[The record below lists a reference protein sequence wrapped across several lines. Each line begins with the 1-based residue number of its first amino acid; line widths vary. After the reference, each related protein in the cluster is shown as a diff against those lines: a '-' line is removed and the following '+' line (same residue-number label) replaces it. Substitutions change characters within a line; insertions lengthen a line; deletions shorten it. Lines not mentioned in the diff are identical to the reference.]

1 MSKNNFDASLKVVLI
16 HEGGFVNHPRDP
28 GGATNLGVTK
38 ATWGAWKGKKVS
50 IDDMKKLTQ
59 KDVTPLYKKNYWD
72 KVKGDQLP
80 SGLDLVVFDFGV
92 NAGPSRAVRYLQLVV
107 GAKDDGII
115 GPNTL
120 KAVDAYIKRTSVKQA
135 VLDYSAM
142 REKYYKSLKTFST
155 FGRGWLRRVEEV
167 KNTAIKMI

>member
-38 ATWGAWKGKKVS
+38 ATWEAWKGKKVS

-107 GAKDDGII
+107 GTKDDGII

-120 KAVDAYIKRTSVKQA
+120 KAVDVYIKRTSVKQA
-135 VLDYSAM
+135 VLDYSSM